1 MANVPDNFKRFNAAT
16 LKVIEALGGEFERV
30 SGDADRESAR
40 SSLWIEAL
48 KLAREG
54 VAVFP
59 CGSDK
64 RPLIATGFKAA
75 TADPDIVH
83 GWWTAH
89 PDALIGVPTG
99 LKFVVVDADLQH
111 ENAQHWVEYN
121 RHRTPLTRTHR
132 TPKGGLHW
140 LFAANDGIK
149 CSTSRLGPHIDTRG
163 DGGYIIWWPACG
175 YGVLHEDVLAPV
187 PEWMIEALAPIEPRP
202 QWSLPSST
210 PSSASI
216 RGALRVLAEAKE
228 GERNH
233 ALFWVSCRMGE
244 AMRAGIITEAEATG
258 LLVSVGRQVGLL
270 DREILRTARS
280 GFQEGL
286 RT

>member
-1 MANVPDNFKRFNAAT
+1 MHSFVTIP
-16 LKVIEALGGEFERV
+16 
-30 SGDADRESAR
+30 DADRKSAR

-54 VAVFP
+54 AAVFP

-89 PDALIGVPTG
+89 PDALIGVPAG

-111 ENAQHWVEYN
+111 ENAQQWVEYN

-140 LFAANDGIK
+140 LFAANDRIK

-187 PEWMIEALAPIEPRP
+187 PEWMIEALAPKPIELRP
-202 QWSLPSST
+202 QWSPPSST
-210 PSSASI
+210 PSSASL

>member
-1 MANVPDNFKRFNAAT
+1 MRPSFVTIPDSDHK
-16 LKVIEALGGEFERV
+16 
-30 SGDADRESAR
+30 SAR
-40 SSLWIEAL
+40 SSLGIEAL
-48 KLAREG
+48 KHARKG
-54 VAVFP
+54 VVVFP

-83 GWWTAH
+83 RWWTAH

-111 ENAQHWVEYN
+111 EHAQQWVEYN

-140 LFAANDGIK
+140 LFAANDRIK

-163 DGGYIIWWPACG
+163 YGGYIIWWPACG

-187 PEWMIEALAPIEPRP
+187 PEWMIEALAPKPIELRP

-210 PSSASI
+210 PSSTSI

-258 LLVSVGRQVGLL
+258 VLVSVGRQVGLL